1 MNRSYDYNGVV
12 VSASRPNKVLRTV
25 KKTIHID
32 SGDRDTFKYYTNGD
46 FMVYLP
52 RNYPCVTSIRLKDAQ
67 FPPLVSYGGFTPV
80 VTAPTAQIS
89 TSTGY
94 VTYTVSGSTAGMSVG
109 QTVTIAGATA
119 TITSGP
125 GINGT
130 FTIVSIP
137 STTTFTVRN
146 NTVTST
152 TISWSSGSATL
163 LAPGAATHSFN
174 ASGSNGQ
181 NIPSATYVSDTIL
194 TAPAP
199 YFLIN
204 LEGLNKTDELAIN
217 ANRSTYSDGFFA
229 KIPATTT
236 TYGASTF
243 INYNDHSA
251 LENIAVYSPPIEN
264 LDRLRITTRLHSQQ
278 DKSGF
283 LYWTTDGAV
292 AAAAAAGTNLGTG
305 ADFNMTLE
313 IEYMD
318 NAFTDFSTFETRI
331 AEQR

>member
-67 FPPLVSYGGFTPV
+67 FPPLVKQANISGGAV
-80 VTAPTAQIS
+80 
-89 TSTGY
+89 
-94 VTYTVSGSTAGMSVG
+94 
-109 QTVTIAGATA
+109 
-119 TITSGP
+119 
-125 GINGT
+125 
-130 FTIVSIP
+130 
-137 STTTFTVRN
+137 
-146 NTVTST
+146 
-152 TISWSSGSATL
+152 
-163 LAPGAATHSFN
+163 THSFN

-204 LEGLNKTDELAIN
+204 LEGLNKTDELAVN

-229 KIPATTT
+229 KIPAMTT

-251 LENIAVYSPPIEN
+251 LENIATYSPPIEN

-292 AAAAAAGTNLGTG
+292 AAAAGAGTNVGVV

>member
-1 MNRSYDYNGVV
+1 MNRTYDYNGVV

-46 FMVYLP
+46 FWVYLP
-52 RNYPCVTSIRLKDAQ
+52 RNYQNVTSIRLKDAQ
-67 FPPLVSYGGFTPV
+67 FPPLVVSSPLLPISASVAGTGVYYVTSLGSISVGSTVLISGYTGNSSANNGRFT
-80 VTAPTAQIS
+80 VTAI
-89 TSTGY
+89 TS
-94 VTYTVSGSTAGMSVG
+94 
-109 QTVTIAGATA
+109 ATA
-119 TITSGP
+119 I
-125 GINGT
+125 
-130 FTIVSIP
+130 
-137 STTTFTVRN
+137 TTT
-146 NTVTST
+146 NT
-152 TISWSSGSATL
+152 SSVA
-163 LAPGAATHSFN
+163 LAAGNHGNIQLVGAGAATHSFN
-174 ASGSNGQ
+174 VSGSNGQ
-181 NIPSATYVSDTIL
+181 NIPSATYVADTIL

-204 LEGLNKTDELAIN
+204 LEGLNKSDELAIN

-236 TYGASTF
+236 TYGGSTF

-251 LENIAVYSPPIEN
+251 LENIATFSPPIEN
-264 LDRLRITTRLHSQQ
+264 LDRLHITTRLHSQQ

-292 AAAAAAGTNLGTG
+292 AAAAAAGTNVGSG

-313 IEYMD
+313 VEYME
-318 NAFTDFSTFETRI
+318 NGFTDFSSFETRLT
-331 AEQR
+331 E

>member
-67 FPPLVSYGGFTPV
+67 FPPLVVPMRMS
-80 VTAPTAQIS
+80 I
-89 TSTGY
+89 
-94 VTYTVSGSTAGMSVG
+94 VSGTGTTTVTLTVVSTAGLMVG
-109 QTVTIAGATA
+109 QTINVAGITGVTGGYNGSYTIAT
-119 TITSGP
+119 
-125 GINGT
+125 
-130 FTIVSIP
+130 IP
-137 STTTFTVRN
+137 SATTFTYAN
-146 NTVTST
+146 PLQA
-152 TISWSSGSATL
+152 GSATYTG
-163 LAPGAATHSFN
+163 ATVSVGGGASTHSFGAAT
-174 ASGSNGQ
+174 SNGQ
-181 NIPSATYVSDTIL
+181 NIPSATYVSDTVL

-204 LEGLNKTDELAIN
+204 LEGLNKTDELAVN

-236 TYGASTF
+236 TYGGSTF

>member
-52 RNYPCVTSIRLKDAQ
+52 RNYQCVTSIRLKDAQ
-67 FPPLVSYGGFTPV
+67 FPPLVAPPSIASAATNAASSSPSAGF
-80 VTAPTAQIS
+80 
-89 TSTGY
+89 
-94 VTYTVSGSTAGMSVG
+94 VTYTVTSTIGMSVG
-109 QTVTIAGATA
+109 NTIVIAGAATAGYNGTFIIQSIPSGTTFVVRNATTGSGTFSSGTA
-119 TITSGP
+119 TIYSQ
-125 GINGT
+125 
-130 FTIVSIP
+130 
-137 STTTFTVRN
+137 
-146 NTVTST
+146 
-152 TISWSSGSATL
+152 
-163 LAPGAATHSFN
+163 GAATHSFN

-181 NIPSATYVSDTIL
+181 NIPSATYVSDTVL

-199 YFLIN
+199 YFLIT

-251 LENIAVYSPPIEN
+251 LENIAAYSPPIEN

-331 AEQR
+331 AEQL